1 MSVVIFQNGK
11 PISNN
16 QAQEPSE
23 SYDSPK
29 KQDTLANNK
38 AIGYMNNK
46 VDSNNRRRLI
56 ALHVMSTSV
65 VTCNINTSIKQAI
78 ELISNYDFS
87 HLVIVDNNK
96 KPVGVIHFNQLI
108 NNKKLEESTVSQLLD
123 DDFRVVFCTTLVRD
137 IASSFIQHKKT
148 AVVVVD
154 EQHQLAGVISQNDLM
169 GLLVSSPNQKIIV

>member
-11 PISNN
+11 AISNS
-16 QAQEPSE
+16 QTQEHIDLSE
-23 SYDSPK
+23 SLK
-29 KQDTLANNK
+29 KQDTLVNNK

-56 ALHVMSTSV
+56 ALHVMSTPV
-65 VTCNINTSIKQAI
+65 VTCNINTSIEQAI
-78 ELISNYDFS
+78 ELITNYDFS
-87 HLVIVDNNK
+87 HLVIVDNNN

-108 NNKKLEESTVSQLLD
+108 NNKKLEKSTVSQLLD

-148 AVVVVD
+148 AIAVVD
-154 EQHQLAGVISQNDLM
+154 EQHQLAGIISQNDLM